1 MRPAT
6 APGRIRQRGVATVEL
21 VFVVLWMWLLGV
33 AMYALLSFMY
43 QYVVLKHATHS
54 AATYAA
60 TIPHSQLYTYSEIL
74 AARAEIDQI
83 VRGGLA
89 QSGVAV
95 PEDFEVLF
103 FCGDYGDNCKQLDA
117 TLGLPIH
124 VTAEYNFIDPFWNVG
139 QYGAGGNMGNDAYW
153 LVKSNSSAVFLK

>member
-6 APGRIRQRGVATVEL
+6 APGRMRQRGVATVEL
-21 VFVVLWMWLLGV
+21 IFVVLWMWLLGV

-95 PEDFEVLF
+95 PEDLEVVF
-103 FCGDYGDNCKQLDA
+103 NCGEVDNTCKQLNA
-117 TLGLPIH
+117 VPSLPIH
-124 VTAEYNFIDPFWNVG
+124 IRSEYNFVDPFWNANG
-139 QYGAGGNMGNDAYW
+139 FGTGGNMGNDAYW
-153 LVKSNSSAVFLK
+153 IVESRSSAVFLK